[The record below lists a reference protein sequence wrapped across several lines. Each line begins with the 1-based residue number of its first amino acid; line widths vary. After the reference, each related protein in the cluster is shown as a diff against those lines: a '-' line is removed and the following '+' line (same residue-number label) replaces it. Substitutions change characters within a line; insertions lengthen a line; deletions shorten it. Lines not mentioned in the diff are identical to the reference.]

1 MNIQLSKK
9 LEPLAR
15 NYGLEDELDH
25 LLATELLTVQSIR
38 LYLDVLE
45 TLREKYNE
53 KPALHTARSLA
64 NYIRRPNINLDLHHP
79 TYRLSS
85 KHLAYLDEISAYTK
99 KLYSSL
105 SSIDASPWGAVD
117 LAVGNVEVL
126 LSRHNASND
135 EITKFIHDR
144 FGTESD
150 LEIFESGQNLEL
162 RFSHPTTT
170 IYIIRSWDHFNLPMS
185 RHSASLILCVND
197 VSNAPDNIFTNAN
210 IRSISYLNHLN
221 GFEQIYLFNP
231 IYHCIRMIEATV
243 RKLKTN
249 HAELNHFINS
259 MDSLLSELQNLSLTT
274 HKAIEP
280 EGNLVLTGVKNCIY
294 RIKPMID
301 MISGLPDSKTIQ
313 IAESRLEW
321 TAFSLTAFFSNVS
334 NRLNTKKY
342 INASLDQ
349 ILRNDG
355 LYRYKQKQRVMQN
368 AFPEENLNTILASN
382 LACFYHNC
390 KDIDI
395 QTEVPMGAGFADIV
409 VKYEKNVS
417 AIIEGKLVKQ
427 IKETSSKVAEGL
439 SQLYNRYG
447 NHNSILDTFGVEL
460 YLVLFAYD
468 QNLNDLSEAALKEV
482 SAFSERHSVELQTHM
497 KGRDHLHFSFIDK
510 RANTGLVPKKR
521 SIFIF
526 YCNMEVVKKDEHD
539 YRIHKKSKWHLS

>member
-1 MNIQLSKK
+1 MQLSNK
-9 LEPLAR
+9 LETLAR

-25 LLATELLTVQSIR
+25 LLATQLLTVQSIR

-45 TLREKYNE
+45 TLRKKYNE

-85 KHLAYLDEISAYTK
+85 KHLAYLDEISAYKK

-105 SSIDASPWGAVD
+105 SSTDASPWRTVD
-117 LAVGNVEVL
+117 LAVDNVEGL
-126 LSRHNASND
+126 LSRHNASNE
-135 EITKFIHDR
+135 EITKFIHER
-144 FGTESD
+144 LSSESD
-150 LEIFESGQNLEL
+150 LEIVESGKNLEL
-162 RFSHPTTT
+162 RFSHPETT
-170 IYIIRSWDHFNLPMS
+170 IYIIRTWDHFNLPMS
-185 RHSASLILCVND
+185 RHSASLILCIND
-197 VSNAPDNIFTNAN
+197 LSNAPDNIFTNSN

-221 GFEQIYLFNP
+221 RFEQICIFNP
-231 IYHCIRMIEATV
+231 IHYCIRMIEATG
-243 RKLKTN
+243 RQLKNN
-249 HAELNHFINS
+249 HAEPNHFINS
-259 MDSLLSELQNLSLTT
+259 MDSLLSELQSLSLTT

-301 MISGLPDSKTIQ
+301 MISGLPDSKTIR
-313 IAESRLEW
+313 IAKSRLEW
-321 TAFSLTAFFSNVS
+321 TAFSLTAFFSNLS

-355 LYRYKQKQRVMQN
+355 LYKYKQKQRLMQN

-382 LACFYHNC
+382 LACFYHSC

-447 NHNSILDTFGVEL
+447 NHNSVLDTFGVEL
-460 YLVLFAYD
+460 YLVIFAYD

-482 SAFSERHSVELQTHM
+482 SAFSERHSVELQTHRE
-497 KGRDHLHFSFIDK
+497 GRDHLHFSFIDK
-510 RANTGLVPKKR
+510 RANTGLLPKKR

-539 YRIHKKSKWHLS
+539 YRIHKKSK